1 MNAEGQILPL
11 SELFSSN
18 IDNPQLPVD
27 LQGSKHLFIR
37 PNSPLKPFAGGLY
50 SLRELT
56 NLDNFMKRHYL
67 EDPNLL
73 VVVAPEKPIEAEWQV
88 IIARGQVLCASQY
101 RQFREPCY
109 QSGMPE
115 RVQQGSKGTKG
126 QRSRSRQANKGRVE

>member
-1 MNAEGQILPL
+1 
-11 SELFSSN
+11 
-18 IDNPQLPVD
+18 
-27 LQGSKHLFIR
+27 
-37 PNSPLKPFAGGLY
+37 
-50 SLRELT
+50 
-56 NLDNFMKRHYL
+56 MKRHYL